1 MNQYVVDV
9 ISRGELYLEIERIR
23 QLLVGMHKHPLPNR
37 EGQRELVARM
47 TKIFQALLSAK
58 NAREEVIQDIRK
70 DNCRNT

>member
-23 QLLVGMHKHPLPNR
+23 QLLVGMHKYPLPNR
-37 EGQRELVARM
+37 ESQRETVSRM

-70 DNCRNT
+70 DNCSNT